1 MFLNKQSNREEISET
16 ARKAEFDRPDGAAN
30 VTPIALG
37 LESQI
42 DYPILNFFAGSVR
55 TDRIEY
61 ENSSR
66 RAGLAH
72 WKGNRRDSAS
82 YADQVMHAGFAP
94 AQANGNQ
101 AQRSTGG
108 YGASSQSPGMGLEG
122 ENLQS
127 FITGSHLM
135 AIPTAAPRQIEQRQ
149 QEPLQEPLQ
158 EQPESNQSVPEKNHT
173 ELPSG
178 APAPAIVFKFRRM
191 KTTTFHN
198 LLAMAMNE

>member
-1 MFLNKQSNREEISET
+1 MFLNNQSNREENSER
-16 ARKAEFDRPDGAAN
+16 APKAEFDRPDEAAN
-30 VTPIALG
+30 VTAIALG
-37 LESQI
+37 VESQI

-94 AQANGNQ
+94 ARSNGNQ

-127 FITGSHLM
+127 FITGAHHM
-135 AIPTAAPRQIEQRQ
+135 AIATTAPRQIEQRQ
-149 QEPLQEPLQ
+149 QEPLQE
-158 EQPESNQSVPEKNHT
+158 QPEVNQPSVAKNHT

>member
-1 MFLNKQSNREEISET
+1 MFLNYQTNREENTET
-16 ARKAEFDRPDGAAN
+16 APKAEFDRPDGATN

-66 RAGLAH
+66 RAGLAR
-72 WKGNRRDSAS
+72 WKGNSRDSAS

-94 AQANGNQ
+94 AQATGNQ

-135 AIPTAAPRQIEQRQ
+135 AVPTAAPRETEQRQ
-149 QEPLQEPLQ
+149 PEALQQ
-158 EQPESNQSVPEKNHT
+158 QPETNQTSVAKNHT

-178 APAPAIVFKFRRM
+178 APAPAIIFKFRRM
-191 KTTTFHN
+191 KTTTFHS

>member
-1 MFLNKQSNREEISET
+1 MFLNYQTNKEENTET
-16 ARKAEFDRPDGAAN
+16 APKAEFDRPDSAAT

-94 AQANGNQ
+94 AQAIGNQ
-101 AQRSTGG
+101 VQRSTGG

-135 AIPTAAPRQIEQRQ
+135 AIPTAAPTETEQRPQERLQ
-149 QEPLQEPLQ
+149 Q
-158 EQPESNQSVPEKNHT
+158 QPETNQTSTEKNHT

-178 APAPAIVFKFRRM
+178 APAPAIIFKFRRM